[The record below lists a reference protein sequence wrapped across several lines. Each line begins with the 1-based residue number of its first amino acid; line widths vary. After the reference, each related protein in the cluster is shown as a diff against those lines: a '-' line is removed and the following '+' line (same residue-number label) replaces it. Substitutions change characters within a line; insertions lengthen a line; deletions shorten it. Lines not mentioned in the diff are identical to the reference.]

1 MIVMKNVAYIFLLL
15 ILASCSSMKI
25 SYTKSADAVDF
36 TKYKTFDFSE
46 LKASG
51 DTITKN
57 FTERTNILKSA
68 IITEM
73 SKRGYTQSS
82 THPDLLINIGIVVRE
97 QSQLSEP
104 SSPVNILGLYREAAV
119 SLDIVDAAENKVV
132 WKGSIAGIVPS
143 IKSSAQKQTASGM
156 KKLFERYPVEI
167 NH

>member
-1 MIVMKNVAYIFLLL
+1 MKNVAYIFLLL

-57 FTERTNILKSA
+57 FTERTDILKNA
-68 IITEM
+68 IVAEM
-73 SKRGYTQSS
+73 NERGYVRS
-82 THPDLLINIGIVVRE
+82 TIHPDLLINIGIVVRE
-97 QSQLSEP
+97 QSQLIQP
-104 SSPVNILGLYREAAV
+104 SSPVNILGLYREGAV
-119 SLDIVDAAENKVV
+119 SLDIVDAAENKIV
-132 WKGSIAGIVPS
+132 WKGSITGIVPGK
-143 IKSSAQKQTASGM
+143 KSSAEKQTESGM

-167 NH
+167 KQ

>member
-1 MIVMKNVAYIFLLL
+1 MKNVACLSFLLV
-15 ILASCSSMKI
+15 LASCSPMKI
-25 SYTKSADAVDF
+25 TYTKSTDAVNF
-36 TKYKTFDFSE
+36 AKYKTFNFYE